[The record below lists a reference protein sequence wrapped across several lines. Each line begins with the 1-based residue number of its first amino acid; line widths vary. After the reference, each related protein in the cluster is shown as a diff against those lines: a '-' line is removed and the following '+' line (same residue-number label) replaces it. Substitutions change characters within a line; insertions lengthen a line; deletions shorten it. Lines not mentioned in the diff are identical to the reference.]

1 MLAVERKNL
10 IYTKLCEQGR
20 VLVNDLAA
28 EFGVSDETIRRDL
41 DKLEQEGLAE
51 KFYGGAI
58 KVENTFFDLPFHVRQ
73 NSNTAEKKRIAELCV
88 PLIHDGDY
96 IALDSSTTALEVIKA
111 AKNVK
116 NLTVIT
122 PSVEVMIE
130 FSQKADWNIVST
142 GGTLRTGSLS
152 LVGGIAEKT
161 LSEFNVDLCICSCK
175 GLDLNKGCTE
185 SSEAEATMKIALM
198 NSAKRNILVVDS
210 AKVGKVSFAKVC
222 DISDFDII
230 VTDKKP
236 SLEWID
242 ALESADCE
250 LLY

>member
-10 IYTKLCEQGR
+10 IYTKLCEEGR
-20 VLVNDLAA
+20 VMVNDLAI

-41 DKLEQEGLAE
+41 DKLAQEGLAE

-58 KVENTFFDLPFHVRQ
+58 KAENTFFDLPFHVRQ
-73 NSNTAEKKRIAELCV
+73 SSNTAEKKKIAELV
-88 PLIHDGDY
+88 IPMIHDGDY

-111 AKNVK
+111 AKNIK
-116 NLTVIT
+116 NLTIIT

-142 GGTLRTGSLS
+142 GGILKTGSLS

-161 LSEFNVDLCICSCK
+161 LGDFNVDLCICSCK
-175 GLDLNKGCTE
+175 GLDLDKGCTE
-185 SSEAEATMKIALM
+185 SSEAEATIKIALM
-198 NSAKRNILVVDS
+198 KAAKRKIMAVDS
-210 AKVGKVSFAKVC
+210 TKIGKVSFAKVC

-230 VTDKKP
+230 VTDKQNQ
-236 SLEWID
+236 IQV
-242 ALESADCE
+242 SA
-250 LLY
+250 

>member
-10 IYTKLCEQGR
+10 IYSRLCEEGR
-20 VLVNDLAA
+20 VMVNDLAA
-28 EFGVSDETIRRDL
+28 EFGVSGETIRRDL
-41 DKLEQEGLAE
+41 DKLAQEGLAE

-58 KVENTFFDLPFHVRQ
+58 KAENTFLDLPFHVRQ
-73 NSNTAEKKRIAELCV
+73 SSNTSEKKKIAELV
-88 PLIHDGDY
+88 LPMIHNGDY
-96 IALDSSTTALEVIKA
+96 IALDSSTTALEVIKS
-111 AKNVK
+111 AKNIK

-142 GGTLRTGSLS
+142 GGTLKTGSLS

-161 LSEFNVDLCICSCK
+161 LGDFNVDLCICSCK
-175 GLDLNKGCTE
+175 GLDIAKGCTE
-185 SSEAEATMKIALM
+185 SSEAETSIKVALM
-198 NSAKRNILVVDS
+198 RSAKRKIIAVDS
-210 AKVGKVSFAKVC
+210 TKFGKVSFAKVC
-222 DISDFDII
+222 DIADFDTV

-236 SLEWID
+236 SAEWFD
-242 ALESADCE
+242 ALETADCE

>member
-10 IYTKLCEQGR
+10 IYTRLCEQGR
-20 VLVNDLAA
+20 VLVNDLAK
-28 EFGVSDETIRRDL
+28 EFQVSDETIRRDL

-51 KFYGGAI
+51 KFYGGAT
-58 KVENTFFDLPFHVRQ
+58 KVESTFFDLPFHVRQ
-73 NSNTAEKKRIAELCV
+73 NSNTGEKKRIAELCV

-96 IALDSSTTALEVIKA
+96 IALDSSTSALEVIKA

-130 FSQKADWNIVST
+130 FSQKADWNIVCT
-142 GGTLRTGSLS
+142 GGTLKTGSLS

-175 GLDLNKGCTE
+175 GLDIEKGCTE
-185 SSEAEATMKIALM
+185 SSESEAEIKAALM
-198 NSAKRNILVVDS
+198 RSAKRKILAVDNS
-210 AKVGKVSFAKVC
+210 KFGKVSFAKVC
-222 DISDFDII
+222 DIAKFDTV

-236 SLEWID
+236 SQEWID
-242 ALESADCE
+242 ALESANCE